1 MKKPLRVKKSRHTVQ
16 NRFIPITLVLLVFI
30 VSIILLSCDWQYI
43 SDQQKANSFK
53 PSQEIEFLV
62 QKAKLTDKGKTILY
76 ASSPQLK
83 DKTSFNA
90 TCGKDDDPDVYVA
103 GCHYKID
110 DDEFIDIY
118 DAGKDATS
126 LQKSYYN
133 YENAKIVTLAH
144 EMMHA
149 VYLRIPQSEKEKIW
163 EDLNKIYMNDKELRS
178 EISLYPEDEQMDE
191 LYVRVATET
200 YGISNF
206 LEKHYAEY
214 FKDRRYIAK
223 LYHDNKTQIENM
235 FAEADIILQRMEA
248 QKSIYDS
255 TTNYYVQRDA
265 INEYNRLV
273 DLYNAQIEV
282 YREVKAKLDSE
293 K

>member
-1 MKKPLRVKKSRHTVQ
+1 MRKPSRIKKSRNMTK
-16 NRFIPITLVLLVFI
+16 NRLIPLALVFLTLI
-30 VSIILLSCDWQYI
+30 VLIILLSCDWQYI
-43 SDQQKANSFK
+43 SDQQKANNFK
-53 PSQEIEFLV
+53 SSQEIEFLV

-83 DKTSFNA
+83 DKSSFNA
-90 TCGKDDDPDVYVA
+90 TCGKDGDPDVYIA

-110 DDEFIDIY
+110 DNEFIDIY
-118 DAGKDATS
+118 NAGKDATS

-149 VYLRIPQSEKEKIW
+149 VYSRIPQSEKEKIW
-163 EDLNKIYMNDKELRS
+163 EELNKIYMSDEELRS

-191 LYVRVATET
+191 LYVRVATEI
-200 YGISNF
+200 YGISSF
-206 LEKHYAEY
+206 LEKHYGEY

-223 LYHDNKTQIENM
+223 LYHDNKTQIKNM
-235 FAEADIILQRMEA
+235 FAEVDIILQKMEA
-248 QKSIYDS
+248 QKSIYES
-255 TTNYYVQRDA
+255 ATNYYVQRDA

-273 DLYNAQIEV
+273 DLYNARIEV
-282 YREVKAKLDSE
+282 YGEVKSKLDSE

>member
-1 MKKPLRVKKSRHTVQ
+1 MRKPSRTKKSRNMTK
-16 NRFIPITLVLLVFI
+16 NRLIPLALVFLTLI
-30 VSIILLSCDWQYI
+30 VLIILLSCDWQYI
-43 SDQQKANSFK
+43 SDQQKANNFK
-53 PSQEIEFLV
+53 SSQEIEFLV

-83 DKTSFNA
+83 DKSSFNA
-90 TCGKDDDPDVYVA
+90 TCGKDGDPDVYIA

-110 DDEFIDIY
+110 DNEFIDIY
-118 DAGKDATS
+118 NAGKDATS

-149 VYLRIPQSEKEKIW
+149 VYSRIPQSEKEKIW
-163 EDLNKIYMNDKELRS
+163 EELNKIYMSNEELRS

-191 LYVRVATET
+191 LYVRVATEI
-200 YGISNF
+200 YGISSF
-206 LEKHYAEY
+206 LEKHYGEY

-223 LYHDNKTQIENM
+223 LYHDNKTQIKNM
-235 FAEADIILQRMEA
+235 FAEVDIILQKMEA
-248 QKSIYDS
+248 QKSIYKNATD
-255 TTNYYVQRDA
+255 YYVQRDA

-273 DLYNAQIEV
+273 DLYNARIEV
-282 YREVKAKLDSE
+282 YGEVKSKLDSE

>member
-1 MKKPLRVKKSRHTVQ
+1 MTKNKLIPLA
-16 NRFIPITLVLLVFI
+16 LVFLTLI
-30 VSIILLSCDWQYI
+30 VLIILLSCDWQYI
-43 SDQQKANSFK
+43 SDQQKANNFK
-53 PSQEIEFLV
+53 SSQEIEFLV

-83 DKTSFNA
+83 DKSSFNA
-90 TCGKDDDPDVYVA
+90 TCGRDGDPDVYIA

-110 DDEFIDIY
+110 DNEFIDIY
-118 DAGKDATS
+118 NAGKDATS

-149 VYLRIPQSEKEKIW
+149 VYSRIPHSEKEKIW
-163 EDLNKIYMNDKELRS
+163 EELNKIYMSDKELRS

-191 LYVRVATET
+191 LYVRVATEI
-200 YGISNF
+200 YGISSF
-206 LEKHYAEY
+206 LEKHYGEY

-223 LYHDNKTQIENM
+223 LYHDNKTQIKNM
-235 FAEADIILQRMEA
+235 FAEADIILQKMEA
-248 QKSIYDS
+248 QKNIYES
-255 TTNYYVQRDA
+255 ATNYYVQRDA

-282 YREVKAKLDSE
+282 YREVKSKLDSE

>member
-1 MKKPLRVKKSRHTVQ
+1 MTKNRLIPLA
-16 NRFIPITLVLLVFI
+16 LVFLTLI
-30 VSIILLSCDWQYI
+30 VLIILLSCDWQYI
-43 SDQQKANSFK
+43 SDQQKANNFK
-53 PSQEIEFLV
+53 SSQEIEFLV

-83 DKTSFNA
+83 DKSSFNA
-90 TCGKDDDPDVYVA
+90 TCGKDGDPDVYIA

-110 DDEFIDIY
+110 DNEFIDIY
-118 DAGKDATS
+118 NAGKDATS

-149 VYLRIPQSEKEKIW
+149 VYSRIPQSEKEKIW
-163 EDLNKIYMNDKELRS
+163 EELNKIYMSNEELRS

-191 LYVRVATET
+191 LYVRVATEI
-200 YGISNF
+200 YGISSF
-206 LEKHYAEY
+206 LEKHYGEY

-223 LYHDNKTQIENM
+223 LYHDNKTQIKNM
-235 FAEADIILQRMEA
+235 FAEVDIILQKMEA
-248 QKSIYDS
+248 QKSIYKNATD
-255 TTNYYVQRDA
+255 YYVQRDA

-273 DLYNAQIEV
+273 DLYNARIEV
-282 YREVKAKLDSE
+282 YGEVKSKLDSE